1 MDETTTARGR
11 VRAFMRVWGGSSVRE
26 EHNGLQVVRMLGVR
40 EHAFHLYGQD
50 ILALL
55 DPPAAWT
62 DASVGVVYDLT
73 HGWRDVDGDVWVC
86 VGWLAPFDGGDP
98 VPLMQRHTEF
108 KELPE
113 LISDNGPLTAR
124 RET

>member
-1 MDETTTARGR
+1 MDEITTARGR
-11 VRAFMRVWGGSSVRE
+11 VRAFLRAWNNSAVHE

-55 DPPAAWT
+55 DPPTAWT
-62 DASVGVVYDLT
+62 SPAGAAYDLT
-73 HGWRDVDGDVWVC
+73 HGWRDVDGAVWVC
-86 VGWLAPFDGGDP
+86 VGWLAPFDEADP
-98 VPLMQRHTEF
+98 VPLMQGQGEF

-113 LISDNGPLTAR
+113 LISDHGPLTAR
-124 RET
+124 RED